1 MCGKTSKRKQYDP
14 DTLKLAF
21 TAIKEQNMSVYSAA
35 KFYNVPESTLR
46 DRTRGNVPI
55 QDASAVFRLFT
66 QDQEETLFS
75 FVKFMSDKG
84 YSYRQKDILNMASE
98 YAFSIGKRSREGKN
112 ACGRN
117 WFYGFAKRWP
127 ELTNI
132 KGIEEVTKLQEE
144 SYFDWLRTTIVHHSL
159 EDRPDS
165 IYCVDDLGVCTDK
178 HPHCIIGENVPG
190 KPTCNT
196 EDVDVI
202 IIGGASTMGS
212 QITPSYVFIG
222 DKWKNQC
229 SIPNNRWL
237 DQNILNSDSI
247 KNYLED
253 HFLKQVKRE
262 GSNPILILF
271 NTKMSFILLTL
282 ADWAK
287 DNNIILMVLPPASK
301 YCNFQKF
308 DLFSS
313 EDFCNSYEEEFML
326 FSDSNLS
333 KQAYQNIADNVYQKT
348 VTKENLMQAFSKSG
362 IYPLETGS
370 SEAADSFNNSD
381 SSLRFSGL

>member
-1 MCGKTSKRKQYDP
+1 MCGRTSKRKQYDP

-21 TAIKEQNMSVYSAA
+21 TAIKEQNISVYSAA
-35 KFYNVPESTLR
+35 RFFNVPESTLR
-46 DRTRGNVPI
+46 DRTRGHVPI
-55 QDASAVFRLFT
+55 QDTSAVFRLFT

-75 FVKFMSDKG
+75 FVKFMFDKG

-127 ELTNI
+127 ELMNI

-144 SYFDWLRTTIVHHSL
+144 SYFEWLRTTIVHHSL

-165 IYCVDDLGVCTDK
+165 IYCVDDLGICTDK
-178 HPHCIIGENVPG
+178 HPHGIIGENVPG
-190 KPTCNT
+190 KPTCNA

-202 IIGGASTMGS
+202 IIGGANVKGS
-212 QITPSYVFIG
+212 QITPSYVFVG
-222 DKWKNQC
+222 GKWKSDC

-262 GSNPILILF
+262 GNNPILILF

-287 DNNIILMVLPPASK
+287 DNNIILMVLPPSSK

-313 EDFCNSYEEEFML
+313 EDFCNSYEEEFVL

-348 VTKENLMQAFSKSG
+348 VTKENLTLAFNKSG
-362 IYPLETGS
+362 IYPLEETES
-370 SEAADSFNNSD
+370 SGADD
-381 SSLRFSGL
+381 S